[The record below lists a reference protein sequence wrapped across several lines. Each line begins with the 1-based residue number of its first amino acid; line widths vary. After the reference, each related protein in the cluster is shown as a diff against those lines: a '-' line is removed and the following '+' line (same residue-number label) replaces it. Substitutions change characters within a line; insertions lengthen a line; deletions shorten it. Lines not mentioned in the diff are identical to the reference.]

1 MEYKQ
6 VVTGSSGFLF
16 SVNPLIKNT
25 PVSFSTY
32 TTMYYRGVPN
42 PKTDNSFVYGLPY
55 PRGNSFTVSFMTDL
69 SKSFGNTGAKNFKA
83 FEFSSKSFDT
93 ICAVRK
99 GVVVSVVDKY
109 EMDTTTGK
117 SYTSNV
123 NSVLIEQPDGTLAS
137 YEGFQRG
144 SIFVKEGQSVLP
156 YTPLGI
162 LSYYDVRKLHSLRL
176 MIYYLSN
183 ANVGKVT
190 DQPVTLKTSVSN
202 NEFIDPLFLTDMG
215 VTKLMNHKSYRSAFN
230 EFVLE
235 NEMSRKELKA
245 IGKKTR
251 ELTNMPKVVTE
262 LIASLK
268 KDTIYFD
275 KEDNVV
281 SLKDQAVEY
290 AVRWIDADN
299 EHKLWCKSYYL
310 SGKLKTEGYCID
322 NPETFPIPTSSNT
335 YTDNETGKKW
345 WLQGKFKQWYE
356 NGQLQRDLNYKEAML
371 TGQITTYWD
380 NGQVKRTNVD
390 KNGNLVPDKCF
401 DRNGK
406 EVPVYPYS
414 KRAAL
419 LEGKMTIE
427 EFVNSHIVY
436 PDEAID
442 KGTEGIVHVFIKI
455 YKDGSVANI
464 KIIRSSDPILE
475 KELKRVVMT
484 LPKLKPATKDG
495 DIVASNYE
503 LVHSFMLPQLKT
515 DWALK
520 LAKQDTTFYNK
531 ASRIVKN
538 REYADYYEI
547 LQSDVQ
553 NPGLVIERLY
563 YASNEK
569 LSEKHFRK
577 VILTEDFPD
586 SLSKEYGIKLPPQ
599 GLINSLIRL
608 PEGKYLEWHKN
619 GQLSKEINYESGKK
633 NGHVRFFWEN
643 GKPQRDD
650 VFDNGVLVSGNCFN
664 KEGKPISYIDMDMK
678 ASFPGGKKA
687 LVEFLST
694 NLKYPEKALKNKT
707 DATVEVKFIIDTN
720 GSVSSIWI
728 PKSINRDIDMEA
740 IRLIKSMPKWLPEFK
755 DGKAVPSPQKLKIQ
769 FVI

>member
-1 MEYKQ
+1 
-6 VVTGSSGFLF
+6 
-16 SVNPLIKNT
+16 
-25 PVSFSTY
+25 
-32 TTMYYRGVPN
+32 
-42 PKTDNSFVYGLPY
+42 
-55 PRGNSFTVSFMTDL
+55 MTDL
-69 SKSFGNTGAKNFKA
+69 SKSFGNVGAKNFKA
-83 FEFSSKSFDT
+83 FEFSSKDCDT
-93 ICAVRK
+93 VCAVRK

-109 EMDTTTGK
+109 EMDTTSGK
-117 SYTSNV
+117 SYTSNI
-123 NSVLIEQPDGTLAS
+123 NSILVEQPDGTLAR
-137 YEGFQRG
+137 YEGFKKG

-176 MIYYLSN
+176 MIFYLSN

-202 NEFIDPLFLTDMG
+202 NEFIDPLFLTDKG
-215 VTKLMNHKSYRSAFN
+215 ASKLINHKLYRSDFK

-235 NEMSRKELKA
+235 NEMTRKELKA

-251 ELTNMPKVVTE
+251 EMSDLPKVITE
-262 LIASLK
+262 VIASTN
-268 KDTIYFD
+268 KDAIYFD

-281 SLKDQAVEY
+281 SSKDQACEY
-290 AVRWIDADN
+290 AVRSIDAEN

-310 SGKLKTEGYCID
+310 SGKLKTEGFCID
-322 NPETFPIPTSSNT
+322 NPETSPVPTSSNT

-356 NGQLQRDLNYKEAML
+356 NGQLQRDLNYKDAML
-371 TGQITTYWD
+371 TGQIITYWD

-401 DRNGK
+401 DRDGK

-414 KRAAL
+414 KRAVFMD
-419 LEGKMTIE
+419 GKMTIE
-427 EFVNSHIVY
+427 EFVNSHVVY

-442 KGTEGIVHVFIKI
+442 KGIEGIEHVFIKI

-464 KIIRSSDPILE
+464 KTIRSSDPILQ

-484 LPKLKPATKDG
+484 LPGLKPAIKDG

-503 LVHSFMLPQLKT
+503 LVHSFILPQLKI
-515 DWALK
+515 DWAMK

-531 ASRIVKN
+531 AGRIVKN
-538 REYADYYEI
+538 RQVADYYEI
-547 LQSDVQ
+547 LQPDPQ
-553 NPGLVIERLY
+553 NPELVIERQY
-563 YASNEK
+563 FATNEK

-577 VILTEDFPD
+577 TKLTEDFPD
-586 SLSKEYGIKLPPQ
+586 SLSKEYGRKLPPQ
-599 GLINSLIRL
+599 SLINNLIRS
-608 PEGKYLEWHKN
+608 PEGKYMEWYKN
-619 GQLSKEINYESGKK
+619 GQVSKEINYLSGKK
-633 NGHVRFFWEN
+633 NGHIRFFWED
-643 GKPQRDD
+643 GKSGRDD
-650 VFDNGVLVSGNCFN
+650 VFENGVLVSGSCFD
-664 KEGKPISYIDMDMK
+664 KAGKPIDYFDLDKK

-687 LVEFLST
+687 LVDFLST
-694 NLKYPEKALKNKT
+694 NLKYPETAFKNKT
-707 DATVEVKFIIDTN
+707 EATVEVKFMLDSN
-720 GSVSSIWI
+720 GSVTSIWI
-728 PKSINRDIDMEA
+728 LKSINRDIDMEA
-740 IRLIKSMPKWLPEFK
+740 IRLIRIMPKWIPEFK